1 MKLPCL
7 LQPRILRTA
16 LGALFSRP
24 YTTRFPAEPFQP
36 IPEFRGRPRFDPAS
50 CVGCGACAEVCPADC
65 IDVIDDVADGKA
77 TRRLVHHLDACIWCG
92 QCERHCTT
100 GAGIRMTGEW
110 DTVGFAPADFEHS
123 VEKEL
128 VTCEVCGAVVA
139 PRDQLRWI
147 AERLGPLA
155 SANPALLLAEAATL
169 GIVGPPVHADGEA
182 PQRGDRLSVACAR
195 CRRRTAQAA

>member
-24 YTTRFPAEPFQP
+24 YTTRFPAEPFEP
-36 IPEFRGRPRFDPAS
+36 IPQFRGRPRFDPDA
-50 CVGCGACAEVCPADC
+50 CVGCGACAQVCPPKC
-65 IDVIDDVADGKA
+65 IDVVDDVSNGTAV
-77 TRRLVHHLDACIWCG
+77 RRLVHHLDACIWCG

-100 GAGIRMTGEW
+100 GAGIRMSTEW

-128 VTCEVCGAVVA
+128 VTCEVCGEVVA
-139 PRDQLRWI
+139 PRDHLRWI

-155 SANPALLLAEAATL
+155 YANPALLLAGAVDL
-169 GIVGPPVHADGEA
+169 GTAGPALAVDPAE
-182 PQRGDRLSVACAR
+182 PRRTERLAVTCAR
-195 CRRRTAQAA
+195 CRRRTAQVA